1 LPARDGAAEAYD
13 PSQPFELASE
23 NRRDRSRVSPPSRKL
38 EGELIMVRKTSFVL
52 IASVA
57 GLAACATTS
66 AQAAWPKKYTG
77 VGLKAD
83 SNEVAV
89 ESLGVPTV
97 NRGMRGTPNTMG
109 RAMRGGGRMNGGMR
123 GRR

>member
-1 LPARDGAAEAYD
+1 LNTQLKTVAMTRTYLPQVG
-13 PSQPFELASE
+13 
-23 NRRDRSRVSPPSRKL
+23 KL
-38 EGELIMVRKTSFVL
+38 EGELIMVDKTWF
-52 IASVA
+52 A
-57 GLAACATTS
+57 LAATVAVLVTCATAS

-77 VGLKAD
+77 IGLKAD

-97 NRGMRGTPNTMG
+97 NRGMRGTPNTIG